1 MARKVRGAPL
11 PGVSDAGGRKPGGS
25 LPPEPRSASSL
36 PPEEGQGDAGLLR
49 TAEVLERTGITHQV
63 LYRYMTLGLIDA
75 AKTTET
81 GVRLFHPDVVRLIE
95 IVKGLNQS
103 GYSLRDMKDIFF
115 KDERVR
121 KMMSKQ

>member
-11 PGVSDAGGRKPGGS
+11 PGVSDAGGRKPRSAGS
-25 LPPEPRSASSL
+25 LPPEPRSAGSLPPEPRSAGSLPSEPRSAGSL
-36 PPEEGQGDAGLLR
+36 PPEEGQGDAVLLR

-81 GVRLFHPDVVRLIE
+81 GVRLSIPTSFASSR
-95 IVKGLNQS
+95 S
-103 GYSLRDMKDIFF
+103 
-115 KDERVR
+115 
-121 KMMSKQ
+121 

>member
-11 PGVSDAGGRKPGGS
+11 PGVSDTGGQKPGGTG
-25 LPPEPRSASSL
+25 SS
-36 PPEEGQGDAGLLR
+36 PPEEGHGDASLLR

-75 AKTTET
+75 ARTTDT

-95 IVKGLNQS
+95 IVKSLNQS

-115 KDERVR
+115 KDARVK
-121 KMMSKQ
+121 KMMSKG

>member
-11 PGVSDAGGRKPGGS
+11 PGVSERGGSKPGPAGS
-25 LPPEPRSASSL
+25 PPPGEKHASGGAQ
-36 PPEEGQGDAGLLR
+36 EESSLLR

-75 AKTTET
+75 ARTTET

-103 GYSLRDMKDIFF
+103 GYSLRDMKEIFF

-121 KMMSKQ
+121 RMTSGG

>member
-11 PGVSDAGGRKPGGS
+11 PGVTDEGGPKRREAGS
-25 LPPEPRSASSL
+25 PPSGKGHGDRS
-36 PPEEGQGDAGLLR
+36 LLR
-49 TAEVLERTGITHQV
+49 TAEVLEKTGITHQV

-81 GVRLFHPDVVRLIE
+81 GTRLFHPDVVRLIE

-115 KDERVR
+115 KDARVR
-121 KMMSKQ
+121 RMMSKG

>member
-1 MARKVRGAPL
+1 MVRKVREAPL
-11 PGVSDAGGRKPGGS
+11 PGVS
-25 LPPEPRSASSL
+25 
-36 PPEEGQGDAGLLR
+36 EEGQTEAGLLR

-75 AKTTET
+75 RRTTET

-103 GYSLRDMKDIFF
+103 GYSLRDMKEIFF

-121 KMMSKQ
+121 RMMSKG